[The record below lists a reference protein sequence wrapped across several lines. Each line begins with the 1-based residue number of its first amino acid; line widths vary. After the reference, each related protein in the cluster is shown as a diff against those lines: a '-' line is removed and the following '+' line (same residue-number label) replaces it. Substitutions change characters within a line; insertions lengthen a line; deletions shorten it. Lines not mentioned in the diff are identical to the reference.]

1 MKQMLEYFLQARS
14 KVSEW
19 LMVAMLGL
27 MLLLQQGSTGV
38 AAAAQRHTLDEF
50 GYMETIYDN
59 SNGLDSSAANDVVQ
73 TRDGFIW
80 IGTYNGLTRYD
91 GSSFYQFPVTS
102 GIYSVADLYVSQ
114 KGELYIGTN
123 DSGLA
128 LYKDDKFTFWQRKDG
143 LSSNTIRTITENS
156 EGLMFIGTTEA

>member
-1 MKQMLEYFLQARS
+1 MFVLL
-14 KVSEW
+14 V
-19 LMVAMLGL
+19 LV
-27 MLLLQQGSTGV
+27 LLQGSV
-38 AAAAQRHTLDEF
+38 RAEAAQRHTLDEF
-50 GYMETIYDN
+50 GYMEIIYDN

-128 LYKDDKFTFWQRKDG
+128 LFFRGQI
-143 LSSNTIRTITENS
+143 STESDARYLNAVA
-156 EGLMFIGTTEA
+156 EPILIF